1 MEEIILDVKNLAK
14 TYRQGEKAL
23 EVLSGVT
30 FSLKKGEIACLM
42 GESGAGK
49 TTLFNLLGLL
59 DNPDRG
65 NIVFNGRDT
74 SSLNASER
82 AAFRNRTIGF
92 LFQFHFL
99 LTDFTAIENAMMPGL
114 IAGQERG
121 MLEAKA
127 ASLLKRVGLDHRL
140 HHHPM
145 ELSGGE
151 QQRTA
156 MVRSLLNDPL
166 IVLAD
171 EPTGNLDERN
181 SDNFIDLAF
190 EMVRETGRTFFI
202 ATHSQR
208 LAKRCDRV
216 LHLAGGKVES

>member
-1 MEEIILDVKNLAK
+1 MNGNGADIIEVKDLRK
-14 TYRQGEKAL
+14 SYVQGEKKL

-30 FSLKKGEIACLM
+30 FSLRRGEIACLM

-59 DNPDRG
+59 DNPDQG
-65 NIVFNGRDT
+65 NIVFNGRET
-74 SSLNASER
+74 SSLNANER
-82 AAFRNRTIGF
+82 AAFRNRSIGF
-92 LFQFHFL
+92 LFQL
-99 LTDFTAIENAMMPGL
+99 SDFTALENVMMPGL
-114 IAGQERG
+114 ISGQPRE
-121 MLEAKA
+121 MLEEKA
-127 ASLLKRVGLDHRL
+127 AMLLKRVGLESRG
-140 HHHPM
+140 HHHPK

-151 QQRTA
+151 QQRVA

-181 SDNFIDLAF
+181 SDNFINLAF

-208 LAKRCDRV
+208 LAARCDRV
-216 LHLAGGKVES
+216 FHLAGGKVGN